1 MNKSTSELA
10 LHRNAGGRATNRPV
24 ANAIKYSLFRY
35 PQDFWPA
42 LALREQAICGILDV
56 NRPAKPLWI
65 SVLTLKSRGFFIASR
80 KYPST
85 ACRRVG

>member
-1 MNKSTSELA
+1 MNKLTSEMTL
-10 LHRNAGGRATNRPV
+10 RRDAGERATNRPV
-24 ANAIKYSLFRY
+24 AKAIKYSLFRY
-35 PQDFWPA
+35 PPEFWPA
-42 LALREQAICGILDV
+42 LALREQAICGILGI